1 MRDSGK
7 ILFGSSRLKVIA
19 VLSFGP
25 LSLGDGLRLRL
36 RLRKHLLGI
45 LSGDCLSKR
54 LFSFRARFTGSC
66 GGLSALDGLWRFLP
80 DHVHV
85 SGFGLVRNVKD

>member
-25 LSLGDGLRLRL
+25 LSLGDGLRL

>member
-36 RLRKHLLGI
+36 RKHLLGI
-45 LSGDCLSKR
+45 LSGDCLSER